1 MGFLCTR
8 WLRRAA
14 LLVTAVAVLSF
25 GLATPGSAGST
36 SGLVSIGAG
45 LKGREGL
52 SASVVAEGLGN
63 VSALAFDADGRLWAL
78 TAGYEDD
85 GTDALYVVPRVS
97 TPSSASAGTSPVAVL
112 TGLHTPMG
120 LLWYEGWLYVAS
132 GTTVDAYRGFDVET
146 ATFAEHRTVVTLPDG
161 VGLLGGLAVD
171 ASAGVARISLGVSAP
186 CDACTPE
193 SEYSA
198 AILSFL
204 AVPTESGGADLRV
217 DVRGVRAAVGLAYF
231 PGTDDLFV
239 TMNQRDD
246 LDGKTPGDWLAVVE
260 AGEDWGVPE
269 CYGQDG
275 RACRDM
281 GDVVAELDAHAAAS
295 GVAFDGT
302 SAIVAEW
309 ARGKVLRVAL
319 TRTPSGYRATKTET
333 WIKGFTSP
341 VAVAVGPDGA
351 VYIGDWATGS
361 VYRVAENAEK

>member
-1 MGFLCTR
+1 MGFLRTR
-8 WLRRAA
+8 WMRRAVLGVAA
-14 LLVTAVAVLSF
+14 LSVLSV
-25 GLATPGSAGST
+25 GLTAPAAAGT
-36 SGLVSIGAG
+36 GLVSIGAG
-45 LKGREGL
+45 LKGRSGL
-52 SASVVAEGLGN
+52 SATVAADGLSK

-85 GTDALYVVPRVS
+85 GTDGLYVVPSIS
-97 TPSSASAGTSPVAVL
+97 TSASAAPVAVL

-120 LLWYEGWLYVAS
+120 LLWHDGWLYVAS
-132 GTTVDAYRGFDVET
+132 GTTVDAYRGFDIDT
-146 ATFAEHRTVVTLPDG
+146 ATFAEHRTVLTLPDG

-171 ASAGVARISLGVSAP
+171 STGRLSLGVSAP

-204 AVPTESGGADLRV
+204 PLSSGADGSDLRV
-217 DVRGVRAAVGLAYF
+217 DVSGVRAPVGLAYY

-246 LDGKTPGDWLAVVE
+246 LGDKTPDDWLALVHD
-260 AGEDWGVPE
+260 GEDWGFPT
-269 CYGQDG
+269 CYGQGG
-275 RACRDM
+275 RACADM
-281 GDVVAELDAHAAAS
+281 GTVIAELDTHAAAS

-309 ARGKVLRVAL
+309 ARGKVLRVSL
-319 TRTPSGYRATKTET
+319 TRTASAYHASKTET
-333 WIKGFTSP
+333 WIKGIKQP

-351 VYIGDWATGS
+351 VYVGDWATGT
-361 VYRVAENAEK
+361 VYRIAQISEG